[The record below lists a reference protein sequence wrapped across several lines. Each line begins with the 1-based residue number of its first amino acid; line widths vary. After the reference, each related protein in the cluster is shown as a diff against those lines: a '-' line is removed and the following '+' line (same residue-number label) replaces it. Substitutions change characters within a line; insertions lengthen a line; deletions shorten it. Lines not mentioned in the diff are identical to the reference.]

1 MALSVHN
8 DKSVLGVD
16 WSNID
21 TVLLDMD
28 GTLLDLRFDTEF
40 WTEIV
45 PATYA
50 QIQGIDLE
58 AAKAYLNPIHARESG
73 HLNWYCLDFWSNVV
87 GFDIAQLKRQHAA
100 NIGWRP
106 EAKNFLRRLRASH
119 CEVVLITNAHPDTL
133 RIKLEQVHLEPWLDK
148 VFTSHSFNAPKE
160 YQAFWQELQAASAF
174 EPQRTLFI
182 DDSESVLASAEI
194 YGVAHLITL
203 RQPDSSQRQRTET
216 RYPAVLHF
224 DELFEGLP
232 HFDG

>member
-1 MALSVHN
+1 MALSVHT

-50 QIQGIDLE
+50 QNKGIDVA
-58 AAKAYLNPIHARESG
+58 AAKAFLNPIHAKESG
-73 HLNWYCLDFWSNVV
+73 HLNWYCLDFWSSIVE
-87 GFDIAQLKRQHAA
+87 FDIAQLKQQHAA
-100 NIGWRP
+100 NISWRP
-106 EAKNFLRRLRASH
+106 EAENFLRRLRASH
-119 CEVVLITNAHPDTL
+119 CEVVLVTNAHPDTL

-148 VFTSHSFNAPKE
+148 IFTSHSFGAPKE
-160 YQAFWQELQAASAF
+160 YQAFWQQLQMASAF

-182 DDSESVLASAEI
+182 DDSESVLASAEA
-194 YGVAHLITL
+194 YGVKHLITL
-203 RQPDSSQRQRTET
+203 RQPDSGQGVRAKT

-224 DELFEGLP
+224 DELFKGLP
-232 HFDG
+232 SFDG

>member
-1 MALSVHN
+1 MALNVHT

-16 WSNID
+16 WAAIE

-50 QIQGIDLE
+50 QKEGIGLE
-58 AAKAYLNPIHARESG
+58 AARAYLNPIHTRETG
-73 HLNWYCLDFWSNVV
+73 HLNWYCLDFWSEVV
-87 GFDIAQLKRQHAA
+87 GFDIAQLKQAHAA
-100 NIGWRP
+100 KISWRP
-106 EAKNFLRRLRASH
+106 EAENFLRKLRASH
-119 CEVVLITNAHPDTL
+119 CEVILITNAHPDTL
-133 RIKLEQVHLEPWLDK
+133 RIKLQQIQLEPWLDK
-148 VFTSHSFNAPKE
+148 IFTSHSFSAPKE
-160 YQAFWQELQAASAF
+160 YQTFWQKLQAASAF

-182 DDSESVLASAEI
+182 DDSESVLASAEH

-203 RQPDSSQRQRTET
+203 RQPDSSQSKRTQT
-216 RYPAVLHF
+216 QYPAVLHF

-232 HFDG
+232 NCDE